1 MSMAGQLLLKARQLK
16 KVEVT
21 DLESGGGHLMTFHL
35 HAAHAIMTYQERR
48 TQFVVCLCT
57 TTSNQHEGLGGLA

>member
-21 DLESGGGHLMTFHL
+21 DLESGGAFDDLSLARSSCNHDLSRKTDTIRGV
-35 HAAHAIMTYQERR
+35 
-48 TQFVVCLCT
+48 FVYHHQQST
-57 TTSNQHEGLGGLA
+57 